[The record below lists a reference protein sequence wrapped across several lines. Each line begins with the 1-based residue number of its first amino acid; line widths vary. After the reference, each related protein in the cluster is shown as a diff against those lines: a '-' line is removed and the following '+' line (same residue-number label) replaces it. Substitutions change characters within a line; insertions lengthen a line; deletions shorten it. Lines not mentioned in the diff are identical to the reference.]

1 MLAVREPGPTMK
13 QAPRWHIDA
22 DALAVLE
29 AVFKLDQFPNNTQL
43 ETRKQLG
50 IDLTQRLSE
59 ANFRFGSRIA
69 GSASGRTGRRIRCS
83 PRRAAPSSASLSSG
97 DTGTAQTD
105 GAADAVRIGLPL
117 AALPAGGA
125 GGERGNWDGERT
137 RRKVKLKRNPWL

>member
-29 AVFKLDQFPNNTQL
+29 AVFKLDQFPNI

-50 IDLTQRLSE
+50 IDLNVSARQIQVWFQNRRQRERKNRSSNSLLSE
-59 ANFRFGSRIA
+59 AG
-69 GSASGRTGRRIRCS
+69 G
-83 PRRAAPSSASLSSG
+83 SSASLSSG

-105 GAADAVRIGLPL
+105 GTADAVRIGLPL

>member
-50 IDLTQRLSE
+50 IDLNVSARQILGLVPESPAARAEEPVVEFAALRGGRLLPPRRSPPATQAPPRQTALPT
-59 ANFRFGSRIA
+59 RFA
-69 GSASGRTGRRIRCS
+69 SASPSRRS
-83 PRRAAPSSASLSSG
+83 LRAAPAASAAIG
-97 DTGTAQTD
+97 TGS
-105 GAADAVRIGLPL
+105 
-117 AALPAGGA
+117 ALGG
-125 GGERGNWDGERT
+125 R
-137 RRKVKLKRNPWL
+137 